1 MTKKRV
7 FITGA
12 TGNMGGAALKELL
25 GRRDR
30 FDIVLL
36 ARPGK
41 KNIKKLKYL
50 KDEPGVDIIWGDLT
64 DYDSVLKGVTGAD
77 YVLHIG
83 GMVSPAADMYPE
95 RTLKVNVQGARNVV
109 NAVKAQPNR
118 DDIGVVY
125 IGSVAQVGNHLSPR
139 HWGRTGDPIYTSVF
153 DWYSVS
159 KCLAELIFTES
170 GLKKWVSIRQ
180 TGMLYPAL
188 LMKANDPIA
197 CHVPLKG
204 VLEWSTLEDSGR
216 VCANAC
222 EDWVPDDFWRGFYNL
237 SSGPSFRLT
246 NYEFESMLLK
256 DNS

>member
-83 GMVSPAADMYPE
+83 GMVSPAADMYP
-95 RTLKVNVQGARNVV
+95 RG
-109 NAVKAQPNR
+109 
-118 DDIGVVY
+118 
-125 IGSVAQVGNHLSPR
+125 
-139 HWGRTGDPIYTSVF
+139 
-153 DWYSVS
+153 
-159 KCLAELIFTES
+159 
-170 GLKKWVSIRQ
+170 
-180 TGMLYPAL
+180 
-188 LMKANDPIA
+188 
-197 CHVPLKG
+197 
-204 VLEWSTLEDSGR
+204 SGR
-216 VCANAC
+216 QPSASKALGTDRRPDIHQLIRLVLCLQMPGRAC
-222 EDWVPDDFWRGFYNL
+222 L
-237 SSGPSFRLT
+237 H
-246 NYEFESMLLK
+246 
-256 DNS
+256 